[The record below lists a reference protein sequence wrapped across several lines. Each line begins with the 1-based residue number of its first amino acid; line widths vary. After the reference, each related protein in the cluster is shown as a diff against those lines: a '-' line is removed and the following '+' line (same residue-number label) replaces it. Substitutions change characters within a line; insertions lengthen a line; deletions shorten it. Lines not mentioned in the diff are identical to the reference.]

1 MRSLLSILLLLSFS
15 FTLSACK
22 EKPKP
27 KPPVTP
33 PPTSFFRGA
42 DVSWLAQMEATGYVF
57 YDENGNAADCL
68 DLLMARGINS
78 IRLRVFV
85 HPSSDKI
92 SGHCSPEETAE
103 MAARAKAKG
112 LEVMLDFHYSD
123 TWADPAHQT
132 KPATWASVPFAALKD
147 SVYAHT
153 YYTLNLLKQAGVTPK
168 WVQIGNE
175 IPSGMLWPSGHIN
188 NPQQLAE
195 LINSGNQAVKDID
208 NKIQTIVH
216 IDQGNDNARFRWFY
230 DLMQQNGAQFDII
243 GASYYPHWLG
253 SDYTVTI
260 DNLGNNLKDMVTRYN
275 KPVMVVE
282 VGGDY
287 WEVANSKDLLIATIG
302 AVKDVPSQMGLGVF
316 YWEPQGAKPWSGYQ
330 LNCWQDNGRPSPALD
345 AFLY

>member
-1 MRSLLSILLLLSFS
+1 MKFTSIIILFCS
-15 FTLSACK
+15 FTLFACK

-27 KPPVTP
+27 KPPTP
-33 PPTSFFRGA
+33 TAPTTFFKGA
-42 DVSWLAQMEATGYVF
+42 DVSWLPQMEATGYVF
-57 YDENGNAADCL
+57 YDENGNPADCL
-68 DLLMARGINS
+68 DLLMARGINAV
-78 IRLRVFV
+78 RLRVFV
-85 HPSSDKI
+85 HPNSDKI
-92 SGHCSPEETAE
+92 NGHCSPQETAV

-112 LEVMLDFHYSD
+112 LDVMLDFHYSD

-132 KPATWASVPFAALKD
+132 KPAAWANATFAALKD

-153 YYTLNLLKQAGVTPK
+153 QYTLNLVHAAGVTPK

-175 IPSGMLWPSGHIN
+175 IPSGLLWPDGHVN
-188 NPQQLAE
+188 NPGQLAQ
-195 LINSGNQAVKDID
+195 LINAGNQAVKDF
-208 NKIQTIVH
+208 NPAIQTIVH
-216 IDQGNDNARFRWFY
+216 IDQGNDNARFRWFF

-243 GASYYPHWLG
+243 GASYYPYWLG
-253 SDYTVTI
+253 TDYTVTI
-260 DNLGNNLKDMVTRYN
+260 ADLGNNLQDMVSRYN

-287 WEVANSKDLLIATIG
+287 WQVENSKDLLIATIG
-302 AVKDVPSQMGLGVF
+302 AALDVPNNQCLGVF

>member
-1 MRSLLSILLLLSFS
+1 MRSLISILLLLSFS

-92 SGHCSPEETAE
+92 SGHCSPEETAV

-112 LEVMLDFHYSD
+112 LEVLLDFHYSD

-132 KPATWASVPFAALKD
+132 KPATWASVSFAALKD

-260 DNLGNNLKDMVTRYN
+260 DDLGNNLKDMVSRYN

-287 WEVANSKDLLIATIG
+287 WQVANSKDLLIATIG

>member
-92 SGHCSPEETAE
+92 SGHCSPEETAA

-132 KPATWASVPFAALKD
+132 KPATWASVSFAALKD

-260 DNLGNNLKDMVTRYN
+260 DDLGNNLKDMVSRYN

-287 WEVANSKDLLIATIG
+287 WQVANSKDLLIATIG

>member
-260 DNLGNNLKDMVTRYN
+260 DDLGNNLKDMVMRYN

-287 WEVANSKDLLIATIG
+287 WQVANSKDLLIATIG
-302 AVKDVPSQMGLGVF
+302 AVKDVPNQMGLGVF

>member
-1 MRSLLSILLLLSFS
+1 MRSLISILLLLSFS

-92 SGHCSPEETAE
+92 SGHCSPEETAV

-112 LEVMLDFHYSD
+112 LEVLLDFHYSD
-123 TWADPAHQT
+123 TWADPAHQA

-216 IDQGNDNARFRWFY
+216 IDQGNDNGRFRWFY

-260 DNLGNNLKDMVTRYN
+260 DDLGNNLKDMVTRYN

>member
-57 YDENGNAADCL
+57 YDENGNASDCL

-92 SGHCSPEETAE
+92 SGHCSPEETAV

-112 LEVMLDFHYSD
+112 LEVLLDFHYSD

-132 KPATWASVPFAALKD
+132 KPATWASVSFAALKD

-260 DNLGNNLKDMVTRYN
+260 DDLGNNLKDMVSRYN

-287 WEVANSKDLLIATIG
+287 WQVANSKDLLIATIG

>member
-42 DVSWLAQMEATGYVF
+42 DVSWLAQMEASGYVF

-195 LINSGNQAVKDID
+195 IINSGNQAVKDID

-260 DNLGNNLKDMVTRYN
+260 DDLGNNLKDMVTRYN

-287 WEVANSKDLLIATIG
+287 WQVANSKDLLIATIG
-302 AVKDVPSQMGLGVF
+302 AVKDVPNQMGLGVF

>member
-1 MRSLLSILLLLSFS
+1 
-15 FTLSACK
+15 
-22 EKPKP
+22 
-27 KPPVTP
+27 
-33 PPTSFFRGA
+33 
-42 DVSWLAQMEATGYVF
+42 
-57 YDENGNAADCL
+57 
-68 DLLMARGINS
+68 
-78 IRLRVFV
+78 V

-92 SGHCSPEETAE
+92 SGHCSPEETAV

-112 LEVMLDFHYSD
+112 LEVLLDFHYSD

-132 KPATWASVPFAALKD
+132 KPATWASVSFAALKD

-260 DNLGNNLKDMVTRYN
+260 DDLGNNLKDMVSRYN

-287 WEVANSKDLLIATIG
+287 WQVANSKDLLIATIG

>member
-33 PPTSFFRGA
+33 PPASFFRGA

-260 DNLGNNLKDMVTRYN
+260 DDLGNNLKDMVTRYN
-275 KPVMVVE
+275 KPVLVVE

>member
-1 MRSLLSILLLLSFS
+1 MKFTSIIILFCS
-15 FTLSACK
+15 FTLIACK

-27 KPPVTP
+27 KPPTP
-33 PPTSFFRGA
+33 TAPTTFFKGA
-42 DVSWLAQMEATGYVF
+42 DVSWLPQMEATGYIF
-57 YDENGNAADCL
+57 YDENGNPADCL
-68 DLLMARGINS
+68 DLLMARGINAV
-78 IRLRVFV
+78 RLRVFV
-85 HPSSDKI
+85 HPNSDKI
-92 SGHCSPEETAE
+92 NGHCSPAETAQ
-103 MAARAKAKG
+103 MAARAKSKG
-112 LEVMLDFHYSD
+112 LDVMLDFHYSD

-132 KPATWASVPFAALKD
+132 KPAAWASATFAALKD

-153 YYTLNLLKQAGVTPK
+153 QHTLNLLEAAGVTPK

-175 IPSGMLWPSGHIN
+175 IPSGLLWPEGHVN
-188 NPQQLAE
+188 NPGQLAQ
-195 LINSGNQAVKDID
+195 LINAGNQAVKDF
-208 NKIQTIVH
+208 NPTIQTIVH
-216 IDQGNDNARFRWFY
+216 IDQGNDNARFRWFF

-253 SDYTVTI
+253 TDYTVTI
-260 DNLGNNLKDMVTRYN
+260 SDLGNNLQDMVTRYN

-287 WEVANSKDLLIATIG
+287 WQVENSKDLLIATIG
-302 AVKDVPSQMGLGVF
+302 AALDVPDNQCLGVF

>member
-42 DVSWLAQMEATGYVF
+42 DVSWLAQMEATSYVF

-253 SDYTVTI
+253 SDYTVSI
-260 DNLGNNLKDMVTRYN
+260 DDLGNNLKDMVTRYN

>member
-1 MRSLLSILLLLSFS
+1 MKFTSIIILFCS
-15 FTLSACK
+15 FTLIACK

-27 KPPVTP
+27 KPPTP
-33 PPTSFFRGA
+33 TAPTTFFKGA
-42 DVSWLAQMEATGYVF
+42 DVSWLPQMEATGYVF
-57 YDENGNAADCL
+57 YDENGNPADCL
-68 DLLMARGINS
+68 DLLMARGINAV
-78 IRLRVFV
+78 RLRVFV
-85 HPSSDKI
+85 HPNSDKI
-92 SGHCSPEETAE
+92 NGHCSPAETAQ
-103 MAARAKAKG
+103 MAARAKSKG
-112 LEVMLDFHYSD
+112 LDVMLDFHYSD

-132 KPATWASVPFAALKD
+132 KPAAWASATFAALKD

-153 YYTLNLLKQAGVTPK
+153 QHTLNLLEAAGVTPK

-175 IPSGMLWPSGHIN
+175 IPSGLLWPEGHVN
-188 NPQQLAE
+188 NPGQLAQ
-195 LINSGNQAVKDID
+195 LINAGNQAVKDF
-208 NKIQTIVH
+208 NPTIQTIVH
-216 IDQGNDNARFRWFY
+216 IDQGNDNARFRWFF

-253 SDYTVTI
+253 TDYTVTI
-260 DNLGNNLKDMVTRYN
+260 SDLGNNLQDMVTRYN

-287 WEVANSKDLLIATIG
+287 WQVENSKDLLIATIG
-302 AVKDVPSQMGLGVF
+302 AALDVPDNQCLGVF

>member
-1 MRSLLSILLLLSFS
+1 MKFTSIIILFCS
-15 FTLSACK
+15 FTLIACK

-27 KPPVTP
+27 KPPTP
-33 PPTSFFRGA
+33 TAPTTFFKGA
-42 DVSWLAQMEATGYVF
+42 DVSWLPQMEATGYVF
-57 YDENGNAADCL
+57 YDENGNPADCL
-68 DLLMARGINS
+68 DLLMARGINAV
-78 IRLRVFV
+78 RLRVFV
-85 HPSSDKI
+85 HPNSDKI
-92 SGHCSPEETAE
+92 NGHCSPAETAQ
-103 MAARAKAKG
+103 MAARAKSKG
-112 LEVMLDFHYSD
+112 LDVMLDFHYSD

-132 KPATWASVPFAALKD
+132 KPAAWASATFAALKD

-153 YYTLNLLKQAGVTPK
+153 QHTLNLLEAAGVTPK

-175 IPSGMLWPSGHIN
+175 IPSGLLWPEGHVN
-188 NPQQLAE
+188 NPGQLAQ
-195 LINSGNQAVKDID
+195 LINAGNQAVKDF
-208 NKIQTIVH
+208 NPTIQTIVH
-216 IDQGNDNARFRWFY
+216 IDQGNDNARFRWFF

-253 SDYTVTI
+253 TDYTVTI
-260 DNLGNNLKDMVTRYN
+260 SDLGNNLQDMVARYN

-287 WEVANSKDLLIATIG
+287 WQVENSKDLLIATIG
-302 AVKDVPSQMGLGVF
+302 AALDVPDNQCLGVF